1 MENVAKTMLDHSVD
15 QSDSSSAEDHNVN
28 QILVAMADEHDI
40 TCILEMNDNV
50 LEVHAVVVLI

>member
-1 MENVAKTMLDHSVD
+1 MLDHSVD